1 MNKKALIFGGSGQD
15 GSYMCKFLLEKKYEI
30 ISVTRNLNKKSN
42 HQKIKIKKGV
52 LRKKINIYKKIE
64 IEKLINSS
72 QCDEIYFFSGQPSPL
87 KSYKQPYET
96 IISSIIPVYYILEVI
111 KNSKKKIKFFNASS
125 CEIFASSKKKKSEK
139 SKKEPSSPYGLSKL
153 ITLYFTKF
161 YREQYKLKCFSSIG
175 FHHESILRKKNFLIP
190 KIIDAAKKIS
200 INKKRKLY
208 LGNINN
214 IKDWGWAPEHV
225 SLIYRI
231 MQKNISGDFVIG
243 TGKSVS
249 IRYLLNHVFKTF
261 NLNWKEFVVLDKK
274 YIRAIDVN
282 ESRADI
288 SKIKFFLKWTPKF
301 YVEDVVKKLILNEI

>member
-15 GSYMCKFLLEKKYEI
+15 GSYMCKLLLEKKYKV
-30 ISVTRNLNKKSN
+30 ISVTRNLTKKSN
-42 HQKIKIKKGV
+42 HQKLKIEKGV

-64 IEKLINSS
+64 IEKLIYNS

-87 KSYKQPYET
+87 KSLKEPHKT
-96 IISSIIPVYYILEVI
+96 IISSIIPVYYILEAI
-111 KNSKKKIKFFNASS
+111 KNSKKRIKFFNASS
-125 CEIFASSKKKKSEK
+125 CEIFASSKNMKNEK
-139 SKKEPSSPYGLSKL
+139 SKMEPSSPYGLSRL
-153 ITLYFTKF
+153 ITFYFTKF
-161 YREQYKLKCFSSIG
+161 YREQYKLKCFSSIA

-190 KIIDAAKKIS
+190 KIVDAAKKIS

-208 LGNINN
+208 LGNINT

-225 SLIYRI
+225 NLIYRI

-249 IRYLLNHVFKTF
+249 IRYLLNIIFKTF
-261 NLNWKEFVVLDKK
+261 KLNWKEFVVLDKR
-274 YIRAIDVN
+274 YIRANDIN

-288 SKIKFFLKWTPKF
+288 SKIKIFLKWSPKY

>member
-15 GSYMCKFLLEKKYEI
+15 GSYMCKLLLEKKYKV
-30 ISVTRNLNKKSN
+30 ISVTRNLTKKSN
-42 HQKIKIKKGV
+42 HQRLKIEKGV

-64 IEKLINSS
+64 IEKLIYNS

-87 KSYKQPYET
+87 KSLKEPHKT
-96 IISSIIPVYYILEVI
+96 IISSIIPVYYILEAI
-111 KNSKKKIKFFNASS
+111 KNSKKRIKFFNASS
-125 CEIFASSKKKKSEK
+125 CEIFASSKNIKNEK
-139 SKKEPSSPYGLSKL
+139 SKMEPSSPYGLSRL
-153 ITLYFTKF
+153 ITFYFTKF
-161 YREQYKLKCFSSIG
+161 YREQYKLKCFSSIA

-190 KIIDAAKKIS
+190 KIVDAAKKIS

-214 IKDWGWAPEHV
+214 VKDWGWAPEHV
-225 SLIYRI
+225 NLIYRI

-249 IRYLLNHVFKTF
+249 IRYLLNIIFKTF
-261 NLNWKEFVVLDKK
+261 KLNWKEFVVLDKR
-274 YIRAIDVN
+274 YIRANDIN

-288 SKIKFFLKWTPKF
+288 SKIKIFLKWSPKY
-301 YVEDVVKKLILNEI
+301 YVEDVVKKLILNKI

>member
-15 GSYMCKFLLEKKYEI
+15 GSYKCKLLLEKKYEI
-30 ISVTRNLNKKSN
+30 VSVTRNLNKKSK
-42 HQKIKIKKGV
+42 HQKIKIEKGV
-52 LRKKINIYKKIE
+52 LRKKINIYKKKE

-72 QCDEIYFFSGQPSPL
+72 QCDEIYFFSGQTSPL
-87 KSYKQPYET
+87 KSYKQPYNT
-96 IISSIIPVYYILEVI
+96 IISNAIPVYYILEAI
-111 KNSKKKIKFFNASS
+111 KNSKKRIKFFNASS
-125 CEIFASSKKKKSEK
+125 CEIFASSKKMKNEK
-139 SKKEPSSPYGLSKL
+139 SKMEPSSPYGLSKL
-153 ITLYFTKF
+153 ITFYFTKF
-161 YREQYKLKCFSSIG
+161 YREQYKLKCFSSIA

-200 INKKRKLY
+200 NNKKKKLY

-214 IKDWGWAPEHV
+214 IKDWGWAPEYV
-225 SLIYRI
+225 NLIYRI

-249 IRYLLNHVFKTF
+249 IRYLLNLVFKVF
-261 NLNWKEFVVLDKK
+261 NLNWKEFVVVNKK
-274 YIRAIDVN
+274 YIRARDIN

-288 SKIKFFLKWTPKF
+288 SKIKFFLKWTPKS